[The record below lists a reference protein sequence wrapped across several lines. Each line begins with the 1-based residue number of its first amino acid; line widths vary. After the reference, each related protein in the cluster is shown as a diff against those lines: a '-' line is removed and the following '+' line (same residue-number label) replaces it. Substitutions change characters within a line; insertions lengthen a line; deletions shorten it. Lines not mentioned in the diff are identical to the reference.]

1 MLSKRTLNVIT
12 VDPSFNICQFKIVPL
27 LTLNFSDLKSQCSI
41 FPNLVF
47 KYTDSQRNY
56 KWGFHCTHKMYKDV
70 SYLRFMQI
78 SVE

>member
-1 MLSKRTLNVIT
+1 MIPSLNVKF
-12 VDPSFNICQFKIVPL
+12 PRN
-27 LTLNFSDLKSQCSI
+27 SI
-41 FPNLVF
+41 FPDLVF
-47 KYTDSQRNY
+47 KYTDSQSNY